1 MLSINPIDLKTAEI
15 HGYMLSAV
23 APRPIALAS
32 TISASGEVNLSPYS
46 FFNAFSAKP
55 PIMVF
60 SSNRSGRT
68 GETKDTYKN
77 ILEVPE
83 VVINIVTYDM
93 VQQASLASTEYPRGV
108 NEFEKAGFNSINSLK
123 IKPPRVAQSPVQFEC
138 VVNDVIEL
146 GKEGGAGNLFICQI
160 VMLHINEEVL
170 NAEQKIDPLKMDQ
183 VARCGGDYY
192 ARINK
197 DSMFVVPKPIARL
210 GIGIDSLPDFIR
222 SSNHLTGNELALL
235 GNLEKL
241 PDRFEFDALKSS
253 PEYLDYKSHHI
264 SIWSFAKE
272 LIRNGNPNLALTLL
286 MYSEQE

>member
-1 MLSINPIDLKTAEI
+1 MLSINPNDLKTAEI

-138 VVNDVIEL
+138 VVNEVIEL
-146 GKEGGAGNLFICQI
+146 GKDGGAGNLFICQI

-170 NAEQKIDPLKMDQ
+170 NEEQKIDPLKMDQ

-210 GIGIDSLPDFIR
+210 GIGIDSLPEFIR
-222 SSNHLTGNELALL
+222 SSKHLTGNELALM

-253 PEYLDYKSHHI
+253 PEYLDYKSNYI

-272 LIRNGNPNLALTLL
+272 LIRNGNPNLALTFLI
-286 MYSEQE
+286 YSEQE